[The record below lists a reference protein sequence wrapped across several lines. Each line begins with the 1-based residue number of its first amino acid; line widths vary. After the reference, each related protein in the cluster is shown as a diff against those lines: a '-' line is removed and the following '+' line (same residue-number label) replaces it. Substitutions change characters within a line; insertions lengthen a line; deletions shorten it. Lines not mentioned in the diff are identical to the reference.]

1 MKKLALVVG
10 LAATLFATAAEAM
23 TKPQRTLWASQHNL
37 DGLATGALLSVA
49 HNRSDCQNMRGSK
62 APAALLDQCIHGK
75 RGIAV
80 GHHDT
85 ANQRVGSKC
94 TLRVGRF

>member
-1 MKKLALVVG
+1 MPTTSGDSFCFHRFSHHIDSRLGGTRSSQA
-10 LAATLFATAAEAM
+10 ATAAEAM

-62 APAALLDQCIHGK
+62 APAALLD
-75 RGIAV
+75 
-80 GHHDT
+80 
-85 ANQRVGSKC
+85 
-94 TLRVGRF
+94 